1 MDSDNRGFEQRIL
14 AALDAGFAH
23 FPNQPATLEA
33 LLPYVLPLLPRQ
45 MTTRQ
50 IELWLHK
57 YPTLYRQT
65 DAGRWSLAHPQMA
78 DPTERDD
85 IIFASQERQ
94 TNLVEDLASFYKI
107 TPGSYVVFDL
117 ETAGNWNGPNRE
129 SDIEIL
135 QVAAQR
141 YQNFIPVGEPFVSF
155 AKPHNPIS
163 ARITHLT
170 RISAEDVAEAP
181 EVQDVL
187 DQFFSY
193 AAGFPLVAHNGA
205 LFDGPVLQ
213 HVSQRLSYKMPGEW
227 IVLDTLPLARALLPL
242 GILNPRDNTPL
253 ENHRLSTLARFYGCE
268 EVGAHRADVDVLMLG
283 GVVKGLLEDLSGTNE
298 NQTSVHPKSARFHIA
313 LLQRIAD
320 PWIALLPP
328 PLVKASNETLDL
340 AELFPLF
347 GTHAAQLLPI
357 ADQVGGS
364 GPTPGAVEELLTQY
378 QSHGRE
384 RREPQAQLAHL
395 AAQAMQEDRFAVIEA
410 GTGTGKGLGYLAP
423 AYLKSKSVG
432 RPVVVSTFT
441 RVLQDQLYNSDL
453 HFLSEVIG
461 SGLNSALLKGRRNYL
476 SSRCLAEELQEA
488 FEENDIEP
496 GRAWALMTLI
506 SFAIASKDGDL
517 SSVRGTFSGLEQ
529 LLTAHQQ
536 TYCWLGGE
544 RRMQMPSQQS
554 ADVWNLLERVRVT
567 SEVQQAPW
575 PTGLPRPNQ
584 QLDFARRALEN
595 ARRADI
601 VVVNHSLLLLKAL
614 KEGQQTEGKSPADDE
629 AEQSGLLPPYLII
642 DEAHTLEDAA
652 TSVLTRT
659 VELRHLRR
667 VLTAVIGARG
677 MQGGPYEGLVKACRS
692 LGLAHDDPALEH
704 LRQCSRELVAQL
716 DAMGQQLRRFTEQQV
731 VVQREDR
738 LRYGTRIP
746 LTRQALT
753 GAGGPA
759 LRQAGEQFVALLV
772 QLRNILEDLASPIA
786 RQTQR
791 SVELLIARRAARAER
806 MRLAIAEEL
815 RELSQDASWFWGFWE
830 DQAYIRVVAFDSG
843 EPDRADWSLSGM
855 PIAVGSSLY
864 SGLWSKLSSGVIVSA
879 TLTTWGEG
887 FEFFLQRVG
896 LSRLPAGRL
905 IAKVLPHVFDY
916 HSHAL
921 FLMPNHLPTP
931 RDLAL
936 RRLYPEAVAT
946 ELRRFIPFFQGRTL
960 VLFTARTR
968 MEQVHEYVV
977 GALDQQGFP
986 LLTQDDADAIE
997 RFKVEERISL
1007 LGVRSLW
1014 EGVNVPGPSLSYVLI
1029 EKFPFPSLGDPL
1041 EAARMAAVER
1051 AGGEGFYEY
1060 LLPRAIF
1067 QFKQGFGRLIRKS
1080 DDHGAVIML
1089 DKRLRSAMYKGEV
1102 LASLPN
1108 PSIGYESDAEM
1119 YRRITEWMGMD
1130 FDPDSLPH
1138 VPPNK
1143 LLEVLEAQLLPSNF
1157 LGEDEWEA
1165 VTWPHIKE
1173 FCKALWE
1180 DRELFPFQKDAM
1192 KAVLAGRDVLTL
1204 APTGSGKSLTYQ
1216 IPALLRK
1223 GCTLVISPLIALIRD
1238 QVTALR
1244 ERYGL
1249 SMVNSLVS
1257 GMTAAEQEEVLEEAR
1272 AGRIRLLYLA
1282 PERLRDPRFRDSL
1295 TQLPLVQ
1302 VVVDEAHC
1310 ISTWGHDF
1318 RPDFLEIPR
1327 LLEATGIKRVPVHAL
1342 TATATP
1348 QVQQEIKAALHF
1360 PASKDGVESR
1370 PAPLTHS
1377 STALRQNLV
1386 YRLYRY
1392 NSASEGEERTVE
1404 MVKQIAGNREKG
1416 GAGIVYVATR
1426 AKAERLAERLREK
1439 NITARAY
1446 HGGLRTAERHII
1458 QELFMDGEI
1467 DVVCCTNAFGM
1478 GVDKH
1483 NIRFVIHYDHP
1494 ASVEAYAQETGR
1506 AGRDGKEAYAIL
1518 LYSST
1523 SQHTHRFIARKGLQA
1538 QDDVQSLLNALSALQ
1553 ATSTMANGQILT
1565 SFEDLAKIL
1574 MVDETAIRVLLH
1586 SAEHA
1591 GLIQRGP
1598 DVTLE
1603 GGILISG
1610 DISEVI
1616 INLGNAKAQA
1626 TAAQLL
1632 HHLFAQQPL
1641 IRSAKETSESS
1652 MNQQISTL
1660 GMRLHY
1666 NAQNWADKGGDPVE
1680 ATTLLNRLSELKP
1693 EQIIFRP
1700 YTRGILLR
1708 LLPKEGDERT
1718 AALQQLTA
1726 YFNSRYA
1733 QFEERL
1739 GHMLEYIA
1747 LSAGRCRQAFI
1758 ENYLSGSENAQLCGK
1773 CDLCAA
1779 SYPVPWNELVVEA
1792 NIGQRARNQ
1801 QVKREDA
1808 ALAILEALRDHQ
1820 GLFGQNTFSKM
1831 VLGEAF
1837 GQRRDGTRYTLTPTA
1852 RNSEHFGTL
1861 KKYGVNEPRLREIL
1875 QRLME
1880 RGYVTQEARKRREQ
1894 TNVGSPEEEGYQA
1907 LVLAPLGR
1915 DVLAGEQSVH
1925 LA

>member
-1 MDSDNRGFEQRIL
+1 MSDDRSFEQRTL
-14 AALDAGFAH
+14 AALDSAFAH
-23 FPNQPATLEA
+23 FPNHSVTLEA

-45 MTTRQ
+45 MTAHQ

-65 DAGRWSLAHPQMA
+65 DAGRWSLVHIQIA
-78 DPTERDD
+78 DQTERDESV
-85 IIFASQERQ
+85 FAPQGRQ
-94 TNLVEDLASFYKI
+94 TNLTEDLAAFNKI

-117 ETAGNWNGPNRE
+117 ETAGNWKGPHQE

-141 YQNFIPVGEPFVSF
+141 YQNFIPAGEPYVSF

-181 EVQDVL
+181 DVRDVL
-187 DQFFSY
+187 DQFFAY
-193 AAGFPLVAHNGA
+193 ATGFPLIAHNGA

-213 HVSQRLSYKMPGEW
+213 HVLQRLRYRVPGEW

-253 ENHRLSTLARFYGCE
+253 ENHRLNTLARFYGCE

-283 GVVKGLLEDLSGTNE
+283 GVVKGLLEELSGTHQ
-298 NQTSVHPKSARFHIA
+298 NQTHIRGKAARFLVA

-320 PWIALLPP
+320 PWMALLDPRIG
-328 PLVKASNETLDL
+328 KASDETLDL

-347 GTHAAQLLPI
+347 GANAAPLLPI
-357 ADQVGGS
+357 AEKVGGP
-364 GPTPGAVEELLTQY
+364 GPTPEAVEGLLAQY
-378 QSHGRE
+378 QTYGRE
-384 RREPQAQLAHL
+384 RREAQVQLAHL
-395 AAQAMQEDRFAVIEA
+395 AAHAMQEDCFAVIEA

-423 AYLKSKSVG
+423 AYLKAKAAG

-441 RVLQDQLYNSDL
+441 RVLQDQLYRSDL
-453 HFLSEVIG
+453 QFLGDVIG
-461 SGLNSALLKGRRNYL
+461 SALNGALLKGRRNYL

-496 GRAWALMTLI
+496 GRAWALITLI

-517 SSVRGTFSGLEQ
+517 SAVRGSFSGLEQ

-536 TYCWLGGE
+536 TYCWLGREGG
-544 RRMQMPSQQS
+544 MQNPSQQS
-554 ADVWNLLERVRVT
+554 VDVWNLLERVRVT
-567 SEVQQAPW
+567 SEVPQAPW
-575 PTGLPRPNQ
+575 PVGLPRPNQ

-614 KEGQQTEGKSPADDE
+614 RDDQLAGEKTSADDE
-629 AEQSGLLPPYLII
+629 EEQSGLLSPYLIF
-642 DEAHTLEDAA
+642 DEGHTLEDAA

-659 VELRHLRR
+659 VELRQLRR
-667 VLTAVIGARG
+667 VLTAVIGTRG
-677 MQGGPYEGLVKACRS
+677 MQGGAYEGLVKACRS
-692 LGLAHDDPALEH
+692 LGLAYDDPTLEH
-704 LRQCSRELVAQL
+704 LRQSSRKLVAQL
-716 DAMGQQLRRFTEQQV
+716 EAIGQQLRRFTEQQI
-731 VVQREDR
+731 VVQHEDR
-738 LRYGTRIP
+738 LRYGARIP
-746 LTRQALT
+746 LTRQMLT

-759 LRQAGEQFVALLV
+759 LRQAGEQFVTLLAE
-772 QLRNILEDLASPIA
+772 LRNILEDLASPIA

-791 SVELLIARRAARAER
+791 SAELIIARRAARAER
-806 MRLAIAEEL
+806 MRLAILDEL

-830 DQAYIRVVAFDSG
+830 DQAYLRVVAFEPG
-843 EPDRADWSLSGM
+843 EPERADWGLSGM
-855 PIAVGSSLY
+855 PIAVGASLY
-864 SGLWSKLSSGVIVSA
+864 RGLWAKLSSGVIVSA
-879 TLTTWGEG
+879 TLTTWGDG
-887 FEFFLQRVG
+887 FEFFLQRTG

-905 IAKVLPHVFDY
+905 ITQVLPHVFDY
-916 HSHAL
+916 RSHAL

-936 RRLYPEAVAT
+936 RKIYPEAVAT

-960 VLFTARTR
+960 TLFTARSR

-977 GALDQQGFP
+977 GELDQQGFP
-986 LLTQDDADAIE
+986 LLTQDDANAIE
-997 RFKVEERISL
+997 RFKVEERTSL

-1119 YRRITEWMGMD
+1119 YRRIAEWMGMD
-1130 FDPDSLPH
+1130 FDPDHLPH

-1143 LLEVLEAQLLPSNF
+1143 LLEVLEAQQLPSNIM
-1157 LGEDEWEA
+1157 GDDEWES

-1180 DRELFPFQKDAM
+1180 ERELFPFQKDAM

-1238 QVTALR
+1238 QVTTLR

-1282 PERLRDPRFRDSL
+1282 PERLRDPRFRDTL
-1295 TQLPLVQ
+1295 AQLPLVQ

-1318 RPDFLEIPR
+1318 RPDFLEIPK

-1348 QVQQEIKAALHF
+1348 QVQQEIKGALHF
-1360 PASKDGVESR
+1360 LAPKDGTDSR

-1377 STALRQNLV
+1377 STSLRQNLV

-1392 NSASEGEERTVE
+1392 NSASEGEEQAVE
-1404 MVKQIAGNREKG
+1404 MVKQIVGNQEKG
-1416 GAGIVYVATR
+1416 GAGIVYAATR

-1446 HGGLRTAERHII
+1446 HGGLRTAERYII

-1523 SQHTHRFIARKGLQA
+1523 TQHTHRFIARKGLQA
-1538 QDDVQSLLNALSALQ
+1538 QDDVQSLLDALSALQ
-1553 ATSTMANGQILT
+1553 ATSALANGQILT
-1565 SFEDLAKIL
+1565 SFEDLCEIL

-1586 SAEHA
+1586 SAEHT

-1598 DVTLE
+1598 DVALE

-1610 DISEVI
+1610 DISEIVA
-1616 INLGNAKAQA
+1616 NLGNAKSQA
-1626 TAAQLL
+1626 MAAQLL
-1632 HHLFAQQPL
+1632 HHLIAQKPL
-1641 IRSAKETSESS
+1641 TRSTRETLESS
-1652 MNQQISTL
+1652 INQQISTL
-1660 GMRLHY
+1660 GMRLNY
-1666 NAQNWADKGGDPVE
+1666 NAQSWADKGGDPVE

-1708 LLPKEGDERT
+1708 LLPKAGAERT
-1718 AALQQLTA
+1718 AALQQLAA

-1747 LSAGRCRQAFI
+1747 LSAGQCRQAFI
-1758 ENYLSGSENAQLCGK
+1758 ENYLSGSENAQPCGK
-1773 CDLCAA
+1773 CDLCTA
-1779 SYPVPWNELVVEA
+1779 SYPVPWNEIVVEA

-1801 QVKREDA
+1801 QVKREEA

-1852 RNSEHFGTL
+1852 RNSEHFGSL
-1861 KKYGVNEPRLREIL
+1861 KKYGINELRLREIL

-1880 RGYVTQEARKRREQ
+1880 RGYVVLEARNKRER
-1894 TNVGSPEEEGYQA
+1894 TNAGSPGEEGYQA

-1915 DVLAGEQSVH
+1915 DVLAGEQSLH